1 MVLAGSSV
9 TEACVAVRFGHRIA
23 SNDFSADGQARGENS
38 QHASSITIIPEGR
51 THEDE
56 NGNVRS
62 GRHGTVS
69 VDRGDDGTQHG
80 TRETDGSTNDD
91 IDRRRTLQMCE

>member
-38 QHASSITIIPEGR
+38 QLATSLTIIPEGR

-69 VDRGDDGTQHG
+69 LDRSDDRSNHG

-91 IDRRRTLQMCE
+91 VDRWRTLHLCE